1 MNAIKQ
7 GSNNAEQEL
16 TPTLLG
22 SDEEMVGQV
31 EATLRRIDDGDYGHC
46 GQCGEQIAKTRLDVG
61 C

>member
-22 SDEEMVGQV
+22 SDEEMLGQV
-31 EATLRRIDDGDYGHC
+31 EATLRRIDDGDYSRC